1 MPQESWKEQDNE
13 PILDPLGSLLSEWT
27 DPEAE
32 EEEFRSDFF
41 RGVEGRRKKAAFVL
55 MSIWAVVAFLHLV
68 SWGIWAIIG
77 FSVLLALQTLRLI
90 TAKPEAEPEALTEA
104 ELSHAPSVSLLVAAK
119 NEQAVIQNL
128 VTQLCSLDYPV
139 DKLDIWIID
148 DQSTDK
154 TPAILD
160 KLATQ
165 YEQLNVIHRP
175 SGASG
180 GKSGAL
186 NEVLTLTKG
195 DIIGV
200 FDADALI
207 PQDLLRRVAPHF
219 KQERMGAVQV
229 RKAIANPDVNFWT
242 KGQAVEMALDA
253 YFQQQRIVT
262 GGLGELRGN
271 GQFVSRQALDSCGG
285 WNEQTIT
292 DDLDLTIRLH
302 LDNWK
307 IGVLVNTPVEEEG
320 VTSAIALWHQRNRWA
335 EGGYQRYLDYW
346 RFIISEPLGFSK
358 KVDLVAFWLMQY
370 ILPTAAVPDIVMA
383 IARHHLPML
392 TPLTGVALSLSG
404 FGMYKGLRR
413 LQAPENFS
421 LSQFFNYLGQSL
433 RGTLYM
439 VHWLVIMP
447 CVTARMAIRPKRLKW
462 VKTVHAGT
470 MEEELEFE
478 RG

>member
-13 PILDPLGSLLSEWT
+13 PILDPLASLLSEWS

-119 NEQAVIQNL
+119 NEEVVIQNL

-180 GKSGAL
+180 GKWG
-186 NEVLTLTKG
+186 
-195 DIIGV
+195 
-200 FDADALI
+200 
-207 PQDLLRRVAPHF
+207 
-219 KQERMGAVQV
+219 
-229 RKAIANPDVNFWT
+229 
-242 KGQAVEMALDA
+242 
-253 YFQQQRIVT
+253 
-262 GGLGELRGN
+262 
-271 GQFVSRQALDSCGG
+271 
-285 WNEQTIT
+285 
-292 DDLDLTIRLH
+292 
-302 LDNWK
+302 
-307 IGVLVNTPVEEEG
+307 
-320 VTSAIALWHQRNRWA
+320 
-335 EGGYQRYLDYW
+335 
-346 RFIISEPLGFSK
+346 
-358 KVDLVAFWLMQY
+358 
-370 ILPTAAVPDIVMA
+370 
-383 IARHHLPML
+383 
-392 TPLTGVALSLSG
+392 
-404 FGMYKGLRR
+404 
-413 LQAPENFS
+413 
-421 LSQFFNYLGQSL
+421 
-433 RGTLYM
+433 
-439 VHWLVIMP
+439 
-447 CVTARMAIRPKRLKW
+447 KW
-462 VKTVHAGT
+462 G
-470 MEEELEFE
+470 
-478 RG
+478 

>member
-77 FSVLLALQTLRLI
+77 FSVLLAFQTLRLI
-90 TAKPEAEPEALTEA
+90 SAKPESEPEALTEA
-104 ELSHAPSVSLLVAAK
+104 ELNNAPSVSLLVAAK

-128 VTQLCSLDYPV
+128 VNQLCSLDYPV

-148 DQSTDK
+148 DSSTDK

-186 NEVLTLTKG
+186 NEVLPLTKG

-207 PQDLLRRVAPHF
+207 PQDLLRRVAPLF
-219 KQERMGAVQV
+219 QQERMGAVQV
-229 RKAIANPDVNFWT
+229 RKAIANADVNFWT

-271 GQFVSRQALDSCGG
+271 GQFVSRQALNSCGG

-292 DDLDLTIRLH
+292 
-302 LDNWK
+302 
-307 IGVLVNTPVEEEG
+307 
-320 VTSAIALWHQRNRWA
+320 
-335 EGGYQRYLDYW
+335 
-346 RFIISEPLGFSK
+346 
-358 KVDLVAFWLMQY
+358 
-370 ILPTAAVPDIVMA
+370 
-383 IARHHLPML
+383 
-392 TPLTGVALSLSG
+392 
-404 FGMYKGLRR
+404 
-413 LQAPENFS
+413 
-421 LSQFFNYLGQSL
+421 
-433 RGTLYM
+433 
-439 VHWLVIMP
+439 
-447 CVTARMAIRPKRLKW
+447 
-462 VKTVHAGT
+462 
-470 MEEELEFE
+470 
-478 RG
+478 